1 MLRQI
6 LPNVTGFVFSAADEE
21 RGSDID
27 GSVDFSAFEA
37 LFLFEL
43 SAMSASA
50 TPPRALM
57 VAAMTV
63 AVPTSTD
70 FLPTGFTR
78 KNIICA
84 ERSQG
89 QEASRRRH
97 RQRHHDPPP
106 ARLRTSPP
114 SPEN

>member
-6 LPNVTGFVFSAADEE
+6 LANVTGFVFSATDEE
-21 RGSDID
+21 RESDID
-27 GSVDFSAFEA
+27 GSVDFSALEA

-43 SAMSASA
+43 SAISASA
-50 TPPRALM
+50 TPPTALM

-63 AVPTSTD
+63 AVAASTD
-70 FLPTGFTR
+70 FLPTVLTG
-78 KNIICA
+78 KISICA

-97 RQRHHDPPP
+97 RQRHHDTPGEIEDISTE
-106 ARLRTSPP
+106 R
-114 SPEN
+114 